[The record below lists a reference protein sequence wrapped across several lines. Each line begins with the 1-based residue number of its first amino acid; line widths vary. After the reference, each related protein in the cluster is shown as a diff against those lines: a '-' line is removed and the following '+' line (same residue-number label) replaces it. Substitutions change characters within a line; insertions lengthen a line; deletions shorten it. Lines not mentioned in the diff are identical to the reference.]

1 MTTLLQKDLLLIKA
15 QEWGTANKII
25 GKVHSEMY
33 GIITA
38 LPDGESSSLP
48 LKNRRHDR
56 PVVVKP
62 TQSDTVDVAVL
73 STAAEKP
80 KKKRAERTKEDDLRK
95 AAKLFVDGMF
105 SDDPLTQGQAERAA
119 GIPAGALFKGKGKE
133 ILAEL
138 MNAASRVSRRIDT
151 PNGTRRKEIENA
163 NVYDNL
169 R

>member
-1 MTTLLQKDLLLIKA
+1 MTASLQKDLLLIKA

-62 TQSDTVDVAVL
+62 TQSDTAEEMAL
-73 STAAEKP
+73 STVAEKP
-80 KKKRAERTKEDDLRK
+80 KKKRAERTKEIDLRK

-105 SDDPLTQGQAERAA
+105 SDNPITQGQAEKAA
-119 GIPAGALFKGKGKE
+119 GIPAGALSKGKGKE
-133 ILAEL
+133 ILAEF
-138 MNAASRVSRRIDT
+138 MKAVARISRRIDT

-163 NVYDNL
+163 NVYDGL